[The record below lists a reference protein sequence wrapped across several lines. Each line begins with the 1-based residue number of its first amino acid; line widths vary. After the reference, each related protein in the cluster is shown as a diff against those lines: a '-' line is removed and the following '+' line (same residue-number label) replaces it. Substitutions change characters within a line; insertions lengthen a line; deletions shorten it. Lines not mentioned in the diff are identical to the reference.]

1 MNLGSEAAELN
12 VFQPSHSLSQEVGG
26 EGGGGDHNLSYLDSY
41 DIF

>member
-26 EGGGGDHNLSYLDSY
+26 GGGDHNLSYLDSY
-41 DIF
+41 DRF